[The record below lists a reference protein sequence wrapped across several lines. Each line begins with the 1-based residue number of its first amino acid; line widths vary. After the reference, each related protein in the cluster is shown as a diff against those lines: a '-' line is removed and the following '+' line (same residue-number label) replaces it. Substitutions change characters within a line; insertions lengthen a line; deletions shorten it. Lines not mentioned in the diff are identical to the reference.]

1 CVRGVCYGN
10 VCFSVG
16 YSFDFW

>member
-1 CVRGVCYGN
+1 CVRGVCYGY